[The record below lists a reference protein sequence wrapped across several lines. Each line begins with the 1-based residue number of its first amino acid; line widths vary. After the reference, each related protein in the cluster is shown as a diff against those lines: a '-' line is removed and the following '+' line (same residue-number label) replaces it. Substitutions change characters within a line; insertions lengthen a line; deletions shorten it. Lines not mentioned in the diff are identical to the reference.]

1 MRILYAL
8 LFSLI
13 PCLLFSQS
21 RSELNTIPN
30 YYFAENDE
38 FGIKKNEGSELLY
51 KKDSDIPYTGEVI
64 THFDFGEIKIKGYC
78 QNGVKTGVWEI
89 FKETTDQKTTK
100 EKVFA
105 KRSSKEA
112 NEIAKIRK
120 CIVGYDWKW
129 KSPILERDY
138 LQYRFYSDGTFRK
151 SVLNARPP
159 HWVEGT
165 WSINKIKNNSFI
177 YRFEIDKKCT
187 NSSERKYTCDR
198 EIYFASCS
206 KFAIYNPDWYKAG
219 LEVMKKYDNDL
230 SKASPEDKAIFD
242 AATEYFYYHKSD
254 TWSESSTETM
264 EESLEKSQYS
274 NEYTWKEET
283 KTIKGSTQKY
293 LLEYNKDGDLVK
305 YKEWDRYSSVKYG
318 KYTIEFD
325 EYGIVKTIEKGSQNL
340 LHQILESKDINRNI
354 TSRITSEN
362 ESLFHTYE
370 EFYPDGKIKKRF
382 TFRRNKNDLFD
393 SVENSSKY
401 INKLLDNGYQLFDN
415 EQNVFHKNG
424 EVKYSVTF
432 DQKSIKKIKTK
443 EINTQQNYYLHKEK
457 YYGYIGKGY
466 EYDEYGEKIQKIYWD
481 QYGRICDK
489 NGNITSSQKLNVD
502 INAIILK
509 KIKGLF

>member
-8 LFSLI
+8 FFSLI
-13 PCLLFSQS
+13 PFLFFGQS
-21 RSELNTIPN
+21 RSELSAIPDS
-30 YYFAENDE
+30 YFTENDE
-38 FGIKKNEGSELLY
+38 FEIKKHKGSELLY
-51 KKDSDIPYTGEVI
+51 KRNSDIPYTGEVI
-64 THFDFGEIKIKGYC
+64 TYFDFGEIKIKGYC

-100 EKVFA
+100 EKVFV
-105 KRSSKEA
+105 KRSSKEV
-112 NEIAKIRK
+112 NEIAEIRK

-138 LQYRFYSDGTFRK
+138 LQYRFYSNGNFVK
-151 SVLNARPP
+151 NVINAYPP
-159 HWVEGT
+159 ITKKGT
-165 WSINKIKNNSFI
+165 WTIEKVEALNRKFKIRGKSIGFKIKLECPSWDNDLPLDRTPYI
-177 YRFEIDKKCT
+177 V
-187 NSSERKYTCDR
+187 SS
-198 EIYFASCS
+198 S
-206 KFAIYNPDWYKAG
+206 KFAIYNPDWYKDG
-219 LEVMKKYDNDL
+219 DDSN
-230 SKASPEDKAIFD
+230 
-242 AATEYFYYHKSD
+242 EYFYYHKSD
-254 TWSESSTETM
+254 AWSESSTETM

-293 LLEYNKDGDLVK
+293 LLKYNKDGDIVK

-325 EYGIVKTIEKGSQNL
+325 EYGIVNTIEKGRQNIL
-340 LHQILESKDINRNI
+340 KLILESKDINQNI

-370 EFYPDGKIKKRF
+370 EFYPDGEIKKRF
-382 TFRRNKNDLFD
+382 TFKRNKNDLFD
-393 SVENSSKY
+393 SAEDASKY
-401 INKLLDNGYQLFDN
+401 ISKLLDNGYQLFDN

-424 EVKYSVTF
+424 ELKYSVTF
-432 DQKSIKKIKTK
+432 NQKSIKKIKNK
-443 EINTQQNYYLHKEK
+443 EINTQQDYYLHKEK

-466 EYDEYGEKIQKIYWD
+466 EYDEDGKKIQKIYWD

-489 NGNITSSQKLNVD
+489 NGNITSSQKLNID
-502 INAIILK
+502 INAMILK